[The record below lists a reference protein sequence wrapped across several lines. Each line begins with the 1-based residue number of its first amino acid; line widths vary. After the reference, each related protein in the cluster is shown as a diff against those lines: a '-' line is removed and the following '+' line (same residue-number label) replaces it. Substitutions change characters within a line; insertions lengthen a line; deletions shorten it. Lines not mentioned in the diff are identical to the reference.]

1 MLSDLHNLPSFRNSG
16 FPGLID
22 WARGR
27 GISFGLERSVRIR
40 NGNLETHRCL
50 LSFVK
55 ISLEDGVSGTSLD
68 ATGSEYDFDP
78 RLLFEICRLL
88 RCPDKVLES
97 IARFQNAARF
107 IHFGFED
114 SATSTIVKCYLEL
127 PPIEPAFGTGR
138 VDSDARIQF
147 FGYKWNMANSED
159 AALTVYRTWLADD
172 GHTSLQ
178 KFLTET
184 PALFQSFAASLLEQ
198 VARSPQSLAPQ
209 DFTLL
214 EVRDEG
220 SPRCSWDLNIY
231 DTGLTIGQLADSNM
245 LPESVV
251 DEAQIARWRESVSSR
266 LVGHVAT
273 GHDRHGTPFLTI
285 YYGGAEVG

>member
-1 MLSDLHNLPSFRNSG
+1 MLSDLHNLPSFHASG
-16 FPGLID
+16 FPRLID

-55 ISLEDGVSGTSLD
+55 ASLQDAVPGTSLD
-68 ATGSEYDFDP
+68 ATASVSDFDP
-78 RLLFEICRLL
+78 RLLLETCRLL
-88 RCPDKVLES
+88 RCPDEVLES
-97 IARFQNAARF
+97 IARFQNAASF

-114 SATSTIVKCYLEL
+114 SATSTIAKCYLEL
-127 PPIEPAFGTGR
+127 PPVESVPESGR
-138 VDSDARIQF
+138 VNSESRIQF
-147 FGYKWNMANSED
+147 LGYKWNMENSED
-159 AALTVYRTWLADD
+159 AALTVYRTWLADND
-172 GHTSLQ
+172 QSTAQ

-184 PALFQSFAASLLEQ
+184 PMLFQSFTESLLEQ
-198 VARSPQSLAPQ
+198 VARSPQSSALQ
-209 DFTLL
+209 DLTLL

-231 DTGLTIGQLADSNM
+231 DAELTIGQLADSAL

-251 DEAQIARWRESVSSR
+251 DHAAIARWRDSVSSR
-266 LVGHVAT
+266 LAGHVAT
-273 GHDRHGTPFLTI
+273 GHDRQGVPFVTI